1 MNESPFVFPIIDEG
15 KFRPYEIKRHKDG
28 TSLRT
33 SLMFWGYKI
42 NLITIFTSLFPLFKF
57 SLFF

>member
-42 NLITIFTSLFPLFKF
+42 NLINLIDKESYLQNF
-57 SLFF
+57 